1 MENQKFHHP
10 GQIMLLWDYD
20 DSVLNYHVIR
30 LLFQPLLE
38 NSIHYSIRCPSD
50 SLVIRIKIF
59 EKGEVLIPRICH
71 YDSCFADRY
80 SVLQKDFFIYPIRTF
95 FPSNANPYFLI
106 RSAAI
111 PFTSSTDEYRFSSI

>member
-1 MENQKFHHP
+1 MEIQKFHHP
-10 GQIMLLWDYD
+10 GQIVLLWDYD

-71 YDSCFADRY
+71 YDSCFADRN
-80 SVLQKDFFIYPIRTF
+80 SALQKDILFTRSE
-95 FPSNANPYFLI
+95 PSSLQTQTRIF
-106 RSAAI
+106 
-111 PFTSSTDEYRFSSI
+111 